1 MANIHKILIGILA
14 ILTNEQSRQQS
25 LFGIIRLAFLT
36 LNNRLVILITEKNG
50 RATTKN
56 DSVERRT
63 VKLLR
68 GEWSQHTTPL
78 RERLLKT
85 IDFSTG
91 DTLFGLLLVGLHEFL
106 NIQITN

>member
-1 MANIHKILIGILA
+1 MANIHQIMIGILA

-36 LNNRLVILITEKNG
+36 LNNRLVVLITKKNG

-63 VKLLR
+63 LKLLR
-68 GEWSQHTTPL
+68 GEGGQPTTPV
-78 RERLLKT
+78 RKSLLKT

-91 DTLFGLLLVGLHEFL
+91 DTIFVLLLVGL
-106 NIQITN
+106 